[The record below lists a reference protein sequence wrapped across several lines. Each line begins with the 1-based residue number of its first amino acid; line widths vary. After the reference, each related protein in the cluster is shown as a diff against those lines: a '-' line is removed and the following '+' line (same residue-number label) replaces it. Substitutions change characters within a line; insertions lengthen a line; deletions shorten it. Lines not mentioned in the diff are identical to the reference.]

1 MILDKIN
8 DTKTNL
14 RKYIESI
21 LIKLG
26 LPEESFKYFFQYY
39 YSYILIPLLPILYY
53 IYPLIRPII
62 TVYMFVV
69 AILGTV
75 LILLITE
82 NTYNLKYFIIRILTI
97 LIHWIVLI
105 PIFMKSS
112 YIKTKKTKMKRKMKR
127 KMKLQIKRK

>member
-1 MILDKIN
+1 MLKKNNNIINYMILDKIN
-8 DTKTNL
+8 NININL

-69 AILGTV
+69 AILGTI

-82 NTYNLKYFIIRILTI
+82 NTCNLNYFIFRILTI

-105 PIFMKSS
+105 PIFIKSS
-112 YIKTKKTKMKRKMKR
+112 FLPTKKR
-127 KMKLQIKRK
+127 